1 LIANAVNA
9 ALINNNFFIFTSF
22 RHGRNVSM
30 HHRTAIKRNPM
41 HPFKK
46 EEAKMRSIP
55 ILLAVLA
62 ISVPAAAEGWQE
74 YSYPEYGISVTFPAN
89 PLIETTTYRAVD
101 GRSVPAR
108 VYSVRQENGEFK
120 LTVADLASTGLDEKS
135 VIDHAI
141 KTLSRSATVKLN
153 IPARIYQVY
162 GRQLTLEG
170 ADGSRSMVAMFDF
183 MDRLYQIEA
192 TVPPGGSEFEL
203 TRFQQSLV
211 FEPGISNRSPEEIRA
226 IRAACPGNPA
236 GLDDPRCQGRR

>member
-1 LIANAVNA
+1 
-9 ALINNNFFIFTSF
+9 
-22 RHGRNVSM
+22 
-30 HHRTAIKRNPM
+30 
-41 HPFKK
+41 
-46 EEAKMRSIP
+46 
-55 ILLAVLA
+55 
-62 ISVPAAAEGWQE
+62 
-74 YSYPEYGISVTFPAN
+74 
-89 PLIETTTYRAVD
+89 
-101 GRSVPAR
+101 
-108 VYSVRQENGEFK
+108 VRQQNGEFK

-211 FEPGISNRSPEEIRA
+211 FEPGVSNRSPEEIRA
-226 IRAACPGNPA
+226 IRAACPGNLPA
-236 GLDDPRCQGRR
+236 WTIHAAKGGAECLTSRSRSAHRHIGGRRLRDRAPECGGPSRLLAAPRQGK